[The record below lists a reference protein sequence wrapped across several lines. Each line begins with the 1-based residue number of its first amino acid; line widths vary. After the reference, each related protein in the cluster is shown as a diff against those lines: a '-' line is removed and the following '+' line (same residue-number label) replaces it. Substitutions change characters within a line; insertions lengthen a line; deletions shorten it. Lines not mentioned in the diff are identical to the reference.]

1 MRVVLVGIL
10 FQFLLP
16 TPMSVS
22 GNSDP
27 SAPISLLLH
36 PFLLSRPEKETVT
49 NLGTVADLGTTLIPL
64 NFCAQTFYSIK
75 CCH

>member
-1 MRVVLVGIL
+1 MIVL
-10 FQFLLP
+10 
-16 TPMSVS
+16 

-27 SAPISLLLH
+27 SAPISLLLPPY

-64 NFCAQTFYSIK
+64 NFCSQTFYSIK
-75 CCH
+75 GCH